1 MLDLSLLIEEVILE
15 NIFRDKLYSIYN
27 KTLEAKKIYDKN
39 KNIFK
44 NSKEDLKQNLSNF
57 VLKRIELRY
66 ELADLVKNKPVLL
79 KGKIVKTEQDL
90 DQYISDKDIDLK
102 DLIILSS
109 RLLPNS
115 QSFTGPL

>member
-27 KTLEAKKIYDKN
+27 KTLEAKRKYEKN

-44 NSKEDLKQNLSNF
+44 NSKEDLKKNLSDF